1 MKKSIIPAL
10 LLLASTTWAHGA
22 DHWKIGRETGIES
35 DPALLFASGQNDY
48 SDHLEMGGRAVDSIV
63 EWKVTKQGLPS
74 LNRRVRFPMLRGVR
88 DDTHSSLSVEF
99 KSQDDPL
106 PLING
111 APLPDWSLRQTAILE
126 GLALD
131 GACGPLEIR
140 RIVFPSANLPALIE
154 RWEFT
159 NHDTKPAVITIPRGA
174 RENKIA
180 ADQGKWAAHIT
191 RTEWI
196 GAGSFSVAPGES
208 VTAALVF
215 SARQDAIGEIPADAP
230 VFPDIA
236 SEWAARQ
243 ALASR
248 LNATLTLTTPDDAM
262 NRMFAMAKLRSVESI
277 AATRGGLMQGP
288 GGYNNYNAA
297 MWCNDNAEYMAPFH
311 AYLGDPAG
319 MEASRNAYLWF
330 AKYMN
335 PEFKPIPSS
344 IIAEGRSFWN
354 GAGDRGDAAMV
365 AQGASRF
372 ALASGDPKLANELWP
387 LIEWCLEY
395 CERQK
400 TADGVIASNSDELE
414 GRFSSGKTNL
424 ATSSLTYDALV
435 STAMLARELGLPPD
449 RVATYQQRATDLR
462 AAIDK
467 VFAAKISGFETY
479 RYHDGLENLRAWIC
493 LPLAYGILD
502 RAPGTLEALY
512 SPELWTADGLRTDAL
527 DKTFWDR
534 STLFALRAT
543 FIVGD
548 TQRGLEHLSQYTH
561 ARLLGEHV
569 PYAVEAYPE
578 GGKSHLSGE
587 SCLYMRVFIE
597 GVLGIRPTGFKSFD
611 ITPHLPAGW
620 PVVTL
625 SEMHAFGG
633 VHSLTV
639 KRAGVGGI
647 QVTLTDASGKV
658 VHDSTLPEGQSRAVA
673 LTN

>member
-1 MKKSIIPAL
+1 MKASIIHTL
-10 LLLASTTWAHGA
+10 LLLSASNWAQGA
-22 DHWKIGRETGIES
+22 DHWKIARETGIES
-35 DPALLFASGQNDY
+35 DPALLFPSGQNDY
-48 SDHLEMGGRAVDSIV
+48 SDHLEMGGRAVDAIV
-63 EWKVTKQGLPS
+63 EWKLAKQGLPS
-74 LNRRVRFPMLRGVR
+74 LNRRVRFPMLRGSR

-106 PLING
+106 PLVDG
-111 APLPDWSLRQTAILE
+111 APLAEWSLRQTAIRE

-159 NHDTKPAVITIPRGA
+159 NRDAKPVVITIPREA

-180 ADQGKWAAHIT
+180 ADQGKWASHIT

-208 VTAALVF
+208 ISAALVF
-215 SARQDAIGEIPADAP
+215 SARQDANGEVPADAP

-248 LNATLTLTTPDDAM
+248 LNSTLSLVTPDDAM

-297 MWCNDNAEYMAPFH
+297 IWCNDNAEYMAPFH

-335 PEFKPIPSS
+335 PEFKPLPSS
-344 IIAEGRSFWN
+344 IIAEGRGIWN

-372 ALASGDPKLANELWP
+372 ALASGDPALARELWP
-387 LIEWCLEY
+387 LIDWCLEY

-400 TADGVIASNSDELE
+400 TTDGVIASRSDELE

-435 STAMLARELGLPPD
+435 SATMLARELGLPPD
-449 RVATYQQRATDLR
+449 RVATYQRRAADLR

-479 RYHDGLENLRAWIC
+479 RYHDGLENVRAWIC

-502 RAPGTLEALY
+502 RAPGTLAALY

-543 FIVGD
+543 FIAGD

-625 SEMHAFGG
+625 EKMQAYGG
-633 VHSLTV
+633 VHTLTA
-639 KRAGVGGI
+639 KRTAAGI
-647 QVTLTDASGKV
+647 QVLITDASGKV
-658 VHDSTLPEGQSRAVA
+658 VHDTTLSEGQTHVVV
-673 LTN
+673 LPG